1 MTRSRHWFRF
11 FLAVPFLFGTAVG
24 NDNQNEIEKHRA
36 DLQAIREQIRLYEQ
50 RVQEQQ
56 AQEVSTLELLD
67 TFDRKGTLLRTLL
80 RKLHSEEQDIQE
92 RIEGIRSE
100 IQKLEDQL
108 AFLKSQYARYV
119 TSVYKSGRTQN
130 LELLLTSQSINQF
143 YVRTEYLRRFS
154 EQRKEDVLRIARK
167 KQEIQEKQNRL
178 QVQLGEE
185 RRLIAEKASEEDR
198 LVMLVSDRRDVL
210 HQIRKDRRLMQQELD
225 RQRRAAKDLEKLIER
240 LVEAERIR
248 KAREA
253 EAVEKGIA
261 PVPPAVTEGTFET
274 RRGSLRWPVVAGS
287 IVARFGNQVHPT
299 LRTVTQNTGID
310 IRVDPGSPV
319 NAVADGEVSLITWL
333 PSYGNV
339 VIINHYNGYRTV
351 STHLSQIYVVEGQR
365 LREGDQIGESGESV
379 DGPRLH
385 FEIWKDRE
393 KQNPE
398 LWLSRQ

>member
-1 MTRSRHWFRF
+1 MIRSRHLFRL
-11 FLAVPFLFGTAVG
+11 FLAFAFLQVAAISGE
-24 NDNQNEIEKHRA
+24 NKDELEKHRA

-67 TFDRKGTLLRTLL
+67 TFDQKGTLLRTLL
-80 RKLHSEEQDIQE
+80 RKLHSEEQGIQQ
-92 RIEGIRSE
+92 RIEGIRNE

-108 AFLKSQYARYV
+108 AFLKSHYAQYV
-119 TSVYKSGRTQN
+119 TSVYKSGRTQD
-130 LELLLTSQSINQF
+130 LELLLTAQSVNQF

-154 EQRKEDVLRIARK
+154 EQRRQDVLRIASK
-167 KQEIQEKQNRL
+167 KREIQEKQNRL
-178 QVQLGEE
+178 QIQLGEE

-210 HQIRKDRRLMQQELD
+210 HQIRKDRRLMQQELV
-225 RQRRAAKDLEKLIER
+225 RQRRAAKKLETLIER
-240 LVEAERIR
+240 LVEAERVR

-253 EAVEKGIA
+253 EDVEKGIL
-261 PVPPAVTEGTFET
+261 PVPPPVVEGAFEA
-274 RRGSLRWPVVAGS
+274 RKGSLRWPVSAGS

-310 IRVDPGSPV
+310 INVNPGSPV
-319 NAVADGEVSLITWL
+319 NTVADGEVSLITWL

-365 LREGDQIGESGESV
+365 LREGDPIGESGESV